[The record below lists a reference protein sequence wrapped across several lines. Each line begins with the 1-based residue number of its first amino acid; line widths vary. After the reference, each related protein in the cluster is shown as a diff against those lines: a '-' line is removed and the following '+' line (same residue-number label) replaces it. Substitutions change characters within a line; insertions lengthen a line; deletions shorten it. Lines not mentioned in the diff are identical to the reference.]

1 MDICCQTFPL
11 SETLIDEVGKSTLYK
26 KKSHNVRELLTEE
39 EYNQFKPSSK
49 TMFTANKLINK

>member
-26 KKSHNVRELLTEE
+26 NKSHDELLTEE
-39 EYNQFKPSSK
+39 EYKQFKPSSK
-49 TMFTANKLINK
+49 TMFAANKLI